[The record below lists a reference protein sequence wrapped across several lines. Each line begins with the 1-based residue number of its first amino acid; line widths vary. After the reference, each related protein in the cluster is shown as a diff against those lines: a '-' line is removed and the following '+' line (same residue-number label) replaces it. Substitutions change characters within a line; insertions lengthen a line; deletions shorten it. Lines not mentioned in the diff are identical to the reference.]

1 MGISELRE
9 QYATIGSR
17 GPVPSG
23 FGGGLGEPQLME
35 HLDERF
41 NEALDFV
48 DEPVYR
54 SVSTDLSW
62 QPANDELYFD
72 SDEPVY
78 RSFGGFGSST
88 GVEDVDEGL
97 PGSHE
102 AWMRSMPPLVQR
114 QSACPAPPHRLC
126 QCGQRVG
133 GKRSEVVGVCTPA
146 LVRASVFRCCV
157 TVSFLKDF
165 VLLI

>member
-1 MGISELRE
+1 MGTARNRKANPCPLPALSSTHAPTHGLRFALCLDLGAPRAVRDHRE
-9 QYATIGSR
+9 PRARPQR
-17 GPVPSG
+17 LWWWL
-23 FGGGLGEPQLME
+23 GGAAADE

-114 QSACPAPPHRLC
+114 QSACSHL
-126 QCGQRVG
+126 
-133 GKRSEVVGVCTPA
+133 
-146 LVRASVFRCCV
+146 
-157 TVSFLKDF
+157 
-165 VLLI
+165 

>member
-1 MGISELRE
+1 MAFASHSAWISELRE

-23 FGGGLGEPQLME
+23 FGGLGEPQLME

-78 RSFGGFGSST
+78 RPGRHDVKSNGPAWFRFGVGYSMVRVPAGIGRSATAADISKAVDRGDFYAST
-88 GVEDVDEGL
+88 GIE
-97 PGSHE
+97 
-102 AWMRSMPPLVQR
+102 LVSSPARCACQR
-114 QSACPAPPHRLC
+114 RIS
-126 QCGQRVG
+126 
-133 GKRSEVVGVCTPA
+133 
-146 LVRASVFRCCV
+146 
-157 TVSFLKDF
+157 
-165 VLLI
+165 